1 MQKKREKYDGTQDE
15 LEPKFA
21 LEVETAKEL
30 SELALKSQLARY
42 TELSKQKLEKI
53 LNNWRIK

>member
-30 SELALKSQLARY
+30 SELALKS
-42 TELSKQKLEKI
+42 
-53 LNNWRIK
+53 